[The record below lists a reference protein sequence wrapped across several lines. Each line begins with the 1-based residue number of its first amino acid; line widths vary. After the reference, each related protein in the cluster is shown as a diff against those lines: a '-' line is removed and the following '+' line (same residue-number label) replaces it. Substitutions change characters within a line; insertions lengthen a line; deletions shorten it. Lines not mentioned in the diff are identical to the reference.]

1 MDDAMRHGKIL
12 TGALALLVVLTGC
25 AGSDTGN
32 PSPASGGASAS
43 HEPVRIRDLH
53 NQFMTD
59 RSRAEKKCYGRSVT
73 VRAVVLKTGASEYGT
88 PTIEASDVE
97 NGTHLASIVLPY
109 DDRRAESFRRLES
122 VKTGQGI
129 TATGTCNVFADRN
142 NVLIFKNAEII
153 E

>member
-1 MDDAMRHGKIL
+1 MRHGKIL

-25 AGSDTGN
+25 AGAGAEDPAFT
-32 PSPASGGASAS
+32 PASGGASATPT
-43 HEPVRIRDLH
+43 PVQIRDLH
-53 NQFMTD
+53 DQFTND
-59 RSRAEKKCYGRSVT
+59 RTRAEKECYGQSVT

-88 PTIEASDVE
+88 PTIEASDVR

-122 VKTGQGI
+122 VKTGQEI
-129 TATGTCNVFADRN
+129 AATATCNVFVDRN
-142 NVLIFKNAEII
+142 SILIFKNAEIV